1 MYASETEGKIRVERH
16 VKNDRIAVSTEP
28 EDAFTQKLKKNIENN
43 GVSPQNIGINYFTDG
58 SIMLQANPK
67 MKVLLFG
74 AGEADLCHKANEYVY
89 LDKYYKSIEILTAY
103 ALDK

>member
-1 MYASETEGKIRVERH
+1 MVQSPLLILQNREIYEVI
-16 VKNDRIAVSTEP
+16 STYRT
-28 EDAFTQKLKKNIENN
+28 FI
-43 GVSPQNIGINYFTDG
+43 FTDG